1 MTNSIKIVISAPS
14 GAGKTTLI
22 TRLVKEVRG
31 LEFSISTTTRSSRRG
46 EVDGK
51 SYYFISKDEFRKK
64 INESAFVEWAM
75 VHGNYYGT
83 SKKEIDRITSDGNIP
98 IFDVDVQGSHSLRD
112 KLDNAV
118 FILIV
123 PPSIAELEKRLR
135 LRNTD
140 SESVIQLRLRN
151 AVGELKHY
159 DNFDYIV
166 VNDDLERALDDLK
179 SIIIAE
185 QRRTDR
191 NLELIKRLQEEH
203 IDNTP

>member
-51 SYYFISKDEFRKK
+51 SYYFISKDEFRKRIK
-64 INESAFVEWAM
+64 ETAFVEWAM

-191 NLELIKRLQEEH
+191 NLELIRRLQEEH

>member
-166 VNDDLERALDDLK
+166 VNDDLEQALDDLK